1 MPGTETFWLNL
12 VNAAFGIA
20 TAAAFVTVVAA
31 VIREIVAHGRQS
43 H

>member
-1 MPGTETFWLNL
+1 MFGTETFWLNV

-20 TAAAFVTVVAA
+20 TAAAIVTVVVA
-31 VIREIVAHGRQS
+31 VVREIVAHRHS

>member
-20 TAAAFVTVVAA
+20 TAAAIVTILVAM
-31 VIREIVAHGRQS
+31 VREIVAHGRQT